1 MPVGRQSAPRLGN
14 WSYGQGRCACLTP
27 TTLLLVEAAHPP
39 RGLVELVFS
48 FSSEPFG
55 LRFTVDYSSD
65 FFSLVGGL
73 SNILFNSRP
82 SRLWLSILRAVL
94 TPAQTISESRQST
107 LGYGIASAV
116 PHLDS
121 ARLDYRGPAHRV
133 RQSEPGTVRW
143 LPLLASKR
151 QGREKYP
158 IEKRPGFGFWA
169 AELNVSCRD
178 C

>member
-1 MPVGRQSAPRLGN
+1 MRS
-14 WSYGQGRCACLTP
+14 
-27 TTLLLVEAAHPP
+27 PP
-39 RGLVELVFS
+39 RELELWPRWLRLFDSNYPFISRSRPPSSRPGRTGLFFLLRTSQSPFHRSVQSGFLL
-48 FSSEPFG
+48 FSSAASQI
-55 LRFTVDYSSD
+55 YS
-65 FFSLVGGL
+65 
-73 SNILFNSRP
+73 I
-82 SRLWLSILRAVL
+82 SRLWYPLLRAVL
-94 TPAQTISESRQST
+94 TPAQTISESRHSA

-143 LPLLASKR
+143 PPLLASKR
-151 QGREKYP
+151 PGREKYP
-158 IEKRPGFGFWA
+158 IEKKPGSGFWA

>member
-1 MPVGRQSAPRLGN
+1 MCLF
-14 WSYGQGRCACLTP
+14 CLTP

-39 RGLVELVFS
+39 HGLVGLVFS
-48 FSSEPFG
+48 FSSEPLS
-55 LRFTVDYSSD
+55 LRFTVDYSLD
-65 FFSLVGGL
+65 FSFFVGGFSHIL
-73 SNILFNSRP
+73 SNTRP
-82 SRLWLSILRAVL
+82 PRLWYSLLRAVL
-94 TPAQTISESRQST
+94 TRAQTISERRHST

-121 ARLDYRGPAHRV
+121 ARLDYRGPARRV

-151 QGREKYP
+151 PGREKYP
-158 IEKRPGFGFWA
+158 IEKKPGSGFWA